1 MAASNGVNKKIVL
14 IIIIALVVIALGVAV
29 YFIFKNKTIGGEPT
43 ASNNLPGDLG
53 FGFSPGATPTAS
65 PSPVDLGSAASSL
78 HVLAGGQILAFWPA
92 ATTTLQYFTNDGFYE
107 VDYTRNPIQPE
118 KKDLGIIFSNILSVD
133 PSGAG
138 KVLIKYVASGAS
150 QPAYSVLDIITKEL
164 KNLDLNVKS
173 ATWSP
178 DGQNI
183 IFYYSD
189 SPIYY
194 QEGLTEQ
201 QYLGQMTKDLAKKKT
216 LINFRAAND
225 IQLSWP
231 TNTAVYITEKP
242 SGYANQIVLSLDP
255 KNITFKPFVEGNGLI
270 LKWNDTASYGL
281 LFSTSANG
289 QAPTLKLINKEAIV
303 IGTFPK
309 LTLPEKCVFSK
320 KGAVLYCA
328 IPTDFS
334 LAAVWPDDYYQGAF
348 NTEEAIY
355 QINPE
360 SLEAQ
365 PLISSAVFEVSG
377 IDLNQ
382 DESALIFY
390 DKISQKLYGLEL

>member
-1 MAASNGVNKKIVL
+1 MKNKVL
-14 IIIIALVVIALGVAV
+14 IIVVVVAVVALAGFFLYRLIQPSSAPANNSPLPSGSGLPENNSLITTSSPTPLPSGSSAAEFSRLKIIASG
-29 YFIFKNKTIGGEPT
+29 K
-43 ASNNLPGDLG
+43 
-53 FGFSPGATPTAS
+53 
-65 PSPVDLGSAASSL
+65 
-78 HVLAGGQILAFWPA
+78 ILAFWPA
-92 ATTTLQYFTNDGFYE
+92 ATTTLQYFTNEGFYE
-107 VDYTRNPIQPE
+107 VDYTKTPIASE
-118 KKDLGIIFSNILSVD
+118 KKDLGINFNTILSAD

-138 KVLIKYVASGAS
+138 KVLIKYVASGS
-150 QPAYSVLDIITKEL
+150 TQPAYSVLDIATREL

-173 ATWSP
+173 AAWSP

-194 QEGLTEQ
+194 QEGAIEQ
-201 QYLGQMTKDLAKKKT
+201 QYLGQMNKDLAKKKT
-216 LINFRAAND
+216 LINFQAASD

-231 TNTAVYITEKP
+231 TTTAVYISQKP
-242 SGYANQIVLSLDP
+242 SGYANQTVLSFDP
-255 KNITFKPFVEGNGLI
+255 KNIIFKPFAEGNGLI

-281 LFSTSANG
+281 LFSTSDAG
-289 QAPTLKLINKEAIV
+289 KAPTLKLINKEAIV
-303 IGTFPK
+303 IGAFPK
-309 LTLPEKCVFSK
+309 LTLPEKCVFSHK
-320 KGAVLYCA
+320 AAALYCA
-328 IPTDFS
+328 VPSEFS
-334 LAAVWPDDYYQGAF
+334 LTAVWPDDYYQAAF

-365 PLISSAVFEVSG
+365 PLISSAIFEVSG

-390 DKISQKLYGLEL
+390 DKTSSKLYGLEL

>member
-1 MAASNGVNKKIVL
+1 MKNKTL
-14 IIIIALVVIALGVAV
+14 IIIIVVAV
-29 YFIFKNKTIGGEPT
+29 
-43 ASNNLPGDLG
+43 
-53 FGFSPGATPTAS
+53 
-65 PSPVDLGSAASSL
+65 V
-78 HVLAGGQILAFWPA
+78 VLAGFFLYRLIQLSSAPANNSSVPSSALPEENNFPTTTLSPTPLSSESSAAEFSRLKTIASGKILAFWPA
-92 ATTTLQYFTNDGFYE
+92 ATTTLQYFTNEGFYE
-107 VDYTRNPIQPE
+107 VDYARTPIAPE
-118 KKDLGIIFSNILSVD
+118 KKDLGINFNTILSAE

-138 KVLIKYVASGAS
+138 KVLIKYVASGS
-150 QPAYSVLDIITKEL
+150 TQPAYSVLDITTREL

-194 QEGLTEQ
+194 QEGATEQ
-201 QYLGQMTKDLAKKKT
+201 QYLGQMNKDLAKKKT
-216 LINFRAAND
+216 LINFQAASD

-231 TNTAVYITEKP
+231 TTTAVYISQKP
-242 SGYANQIVLSLDP
+242 SGYVNQTVLSFDP
-255 KNITFKPFVEGNGLI
+255 KNIIFKPFVEGNGLI
-270 LKWNDTASYGL
+270 LKWNDAASYGL
-281 LFSTSANG
+281 LFSTSDG
-289 QAPTLKLINKEAIV
+289 GKAPTLKLINKEAIV
-303 IGTFPK
+303 IGAFPK
-309 LTLPEKCVFSK
+309 LTLPEKCVFSHK
-320 KGAVLYCA
+320 VAALYCA
-328 IPTDFS
+328 VPSEFS
-334 LAAVWPDDYYQGAF
+334 LTAVWPDDYYQAAF

-365 PLISSAVFEVSG
+365 PLISSAIFEVSG

-390 DKISQKLYGLEL
+390 DKVSGKLYGLEL

>member
-1 MAASNGVNKKIVL
+1 MNKKIILIL
-14 IIIIALVVIALGVAV
+14 IITLVVIALGVAA
-29 YFIFKNKTIGGEPT
+29 YFIFKTPKISEEPVP
-43 ASNNLPGDLG
+43 SGSLPTDIG
-53 FGFSPGATPTAS
+53 FGTSPSAS
-65 PSPVDLGSAASSL
+65 PNGSVLPSAGPSDVTSSFHVIAS
-78 HVLAGGQILAFWPA
+78 GQILAFWPA
-92 ATTTLQYFTNDGFYE
+92 STTTVQYFTSEGFYE
-107 VDYTRNPIQPE
+107 ADYTRTPIEPE
-118 KKDLGIIFSNILSVD
+118 KRDLGINFSNVLSVE

-138 KVLIKYVASGAS
+138 KVLIKYVASGGT
-150 QPAYSVLDIITKEL
+150 QPAYSILDIATKEL

-173 ATWSP
+173 AAWSP

-194 QEGLTEQ
+194 QEGVTEQ
-201 QYLGQMTKDLAKKKT
+201 QYLGQMNKDLAKKKT
-216 LINFRAAND
+216 LINFRAASD

-231 TNTAVYITEKP
+231 TTTAVYISQKP
-242 SGYANQIVLSLDP
+242 SGYAQQTVLSFDP
-255 KNITFKPFVEGNGLI
+255 KNIIFKPFVEGNGLI

-281 LFSTSANG
+281 LFSTDEAG
-289 QAPTLKLINKEAIV
+289 KAPTLKLINKEAIV
-303 IGTFPK
+303 IGAFPK
-309 LTLPEKCVFSK
+309 LTLPEKCAFSRK
-320 KGAVLYCA
+320 AAVLYCA
-328 IPTDFS
+328 IPSEFS
-334 LAAVWPDDYYQGAF
+334 LTAVWPDDYYQGAF
-348 NTEEAIY
+348 NVEEAIY

-365 PLISSAVFEVSG
+365 PLISSAIFEISG

>member
-1 MAASNGVNKKIVL
+1 MNKKIIL
-14 IIIIALVVIALGVAV
+14 ISIIVIVVVMLGIAG
-29 YFIFKNKTIGGEPT
+29 YFIFKSQKTGGGPT
-43 ASNNLPGDLG
+43 ATNSLPTDVGFGISPSATPSNSILPGVELND
-53 FGFSPGATPTAS
+53 
-65 PSPVDLGSAASSL
+65 VASSL
-78 HVLAGGQILAFWPA
+78 HVLASAQILAFWPA
-92 ATTTLQYFTNDGFYE
+92 STTTLQYFTNEGFYE
-107 VDYTRNPIQPE
+107 VDYTKTSIQAE
-118 KKDLGIIFSNILSVD
+118 KKDLGINFSNILSVE

-138 KVLIKYVASGAS
+138 KVLIKYVASGAT
-150 QPAYSVLDIITKEL
+150 QPAYSVLDIKINEL
-164 KNLDLNVKS
+164 KNLDLNIRS
-173 ATWSP
+173 AAWSP

-194 QEGLTEQ
+194 QEGATEQ
-201 QYLGQMTKDLAKKKT
+201 QYLGQMNKDLAKKKT
-216 LINFRAAND
+216 LINFRAASD

-231 TNTAVYITEKP
+231 TTTAVYITQKP
-242 SGYANQIVLSLDP
+242 SGYVNQTVLSFDP

-281 LFSTSANG
+281 LFSTSDAG
-289 QAPTLKLINKEAIV
+289 KAPTLKLINKEAIV
-303 IGTFPK
+303 IGAFPK
-309 LTLPEKCVFSK
+309 LTLPEKCVFSRK
-320 KGAVLYCA
+320 AAALYCA
-328 IPTDFS
+328 IPSELS
-334 LAAVWPDDYYQGAF
+334 LTAVWPDDYYQGAF

-390 DKISQKLYGLEL
+390 DKISGKLYGLEL